1 MARIDG
7 AQPRRRAP
15 QSRRRPGRRRPA
27 ERNWLEAGQA
37 AGARGSH
44 DVLSLSPRV
53 RVIAEAARAV
63 SEARDVRAEKV
74 AALKAAIA
82 NGTYTSNARDIAARL
97 LANGIAGDLG

>member
-7 AQPRRRAP
+7 LNLGGPHLDPAGGTTSTAQPGSAG
-15 QSRRRPGRRRPA
+15 SS
-27 ERNWLEAGQA
+27 GQA
-37 AGARGSH
+37 AGARSSH

-63 SEARDVRAEKV
+63 ADARDVRAEKV

-82 NGTYTSNARDIAARL
+82 SGTYTSNAREIAARL
-97 LANGIAGDLG
+97 LADGIAGDLA